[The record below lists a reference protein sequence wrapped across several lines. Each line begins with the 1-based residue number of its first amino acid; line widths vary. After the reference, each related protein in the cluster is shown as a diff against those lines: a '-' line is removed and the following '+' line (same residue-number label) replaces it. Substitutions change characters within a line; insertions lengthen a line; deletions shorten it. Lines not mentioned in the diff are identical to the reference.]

1 MPLNYDLREINQ
13 YKRLFRK
20 AENGNSQMKSIPQ
33 TIILATMH
41 VGMREITEENYEKFY
56 TRLHLLETV
65 HGTFFW
71 ERKRGRMIPKYITKD
86 EVKRMI
92 GLKVNVSNLTAGQ
105 FLKRFDKNQI

>member
-13 YKRLFRK
+13 YKRLFKK

-33 TIILATMH
+33 TIILATMS
-41 VGMREITEENYEKFY
+41 VGMREITEKNYEKFY
-56 TRLHLLETV
+56 HRLHLLETV
-65 HGTFFW
+65 HGSFFW

-92 GLKVNVSNLTAGQ
+92 GLKVNVTNLTAGQ
-105 FLKRFDKNQI
+105 FLKRFDTHQI

>member
-13 YKRLFRK
+13 YKRLFKK

-33 TIILATMH
+33 TIILATMS
-41 VGMREITEENYEKFY
+41 VGMREITEDNYGKFY

-71 ERKRGRMIPKYITKD
+71 ERKRGRMLPRYITKD

-105 FLKRFDKNQI
+105 FLKCFDKNQI